1 MTTLLPTTEPKL
13 REVGITAWTVF
24 VTVIVKVVL
33 VDSNEEVAEVILE
46 LVGIEVTVEV
56 LVEDEPDVTL
66 NPATA
71 EL

>member
-1 MTTLLPTTEPKL
+1 
-13 REVGITAWTVF
+13 

-33 VDSNEEVAEVILE
+33 VDSNEEDEEVILE
-46 LVGIEVTVEV
+46 LVVIEVTVERV
-56 LVEDEPDVTL
+56 VEDEPDVTL